1 MDPWLNDMIVWM
13 NGLSLGVAVRR
24 SLWAIPAL
32 ATVHILAIGM
42 VLSSVIMIDLRVWGV
57 SRSQTLVQSA
67 KRFTPWLWVGMVLLV
82 VSGLGLTISQ
92 ARRTLLDPS
101 FHIKMV
107 LMMVAIFVT
116 VGFQVAVVRKSAEW
130 SADQRSRL
138 AAGLLAAVTLILW
151 IAVTL
156 AGRGRWMGTFF
167 SIR

>member
-1 MDPWLNDMIVWM
+1 MLGWFQALMPREERFFELFRRHAETLVVGAAALRELLDGGP
-13 NGLSLGVAVRR
+13 GVADACERIMRHELEADVITREVLLTVRR
-24 SLWAIPAL
+24 TLWVIPL
-32 ATVHILAIGM
+32 MSTIHILAIGM

-107 LMMVAIFVT
+107 LMM
-116 VGFQVAVVRKSAEW
+116 
-130 SADQRSRL
+130 
-138 AAGLLAAVTLILW
+138 
-151 IAVTL
+151 
-156 AGRGRWMGTFF
+156 
-167 SIR
+167 